1 MIFSRDRDFEEAL
14 ADPVALEQR
23 LALLQKDRKRALIMS
38 VVLISVFCLS
48 AFLAL
53 AVHYKTKTIGQHVII
68 APMMAFLALQQ
79 FVAVISYQNDIR
91 TLLVFKKLR
100 QLSEPD

>member
-38 VVLISVFCLS
+38 VVLISVFCLMV
-48 AFLAL
+48 FLAL